1 MRAYLTAFLILMV
14 AAPVFAQKADLG
26 QSLPDA
32 SDDGF
37 ILLVPA
43 RDEDTIL
50 FDLQLSQEGEKQAL
64 ERIEGATHLINVT
77 ASKINQQ
84 KAEIERIKGDKKV
97 AEAEK
102 NEADKQRHEERK
114 KDAER
119 MLQLLEANRELR
131 KAELEVSKAQLDFNR
146 RRIAMF
152 NDELRL
158 AELRAQQNRIVD
170 SKEPG
175 SMARLGSL
183 STQIRTLEDSLLE
196 QFEKVLDSEQD
207 YVGKRREAVQERRSI
222 FEKQQK
228 IMGVK

>member
-1 MRAYLTAFLILMV
+1 MRTYLIAVLALVV
-14 AAPVFAQKADLG
+14 ALPALAQKADLG

-50 FDLQLSQEGEKQAL
+50 FDLQLSQESEKQAL
-64 ERIEGATHLINVT
+64 GRIEGATHLINVT
-77 ASKINQQ
+77 ATRINQQ

-119 MLQLLEANRELR
+119 KLQLLEANRELR
-131 KAELEVSKAQLDFNR
+131 KAELAVAQVQLDFNR
-146 RRIAMF
+146 KRIVMF
-152 NDELRL
+152 NDELKL
-158 AELRAQQNRIVD
+158 HELRAQQNRIVD
-170 SKEPG
+170 SKDPG
-175 SMARLGSL
+175 SLARLGSL
-183 STQIRTLEDSLLE
+183 STQIRTLEETLLQ
-196 QFEKVLDSEQD
+196 QFEKVLDLEQD
-207 YVGKRREAVQERRSI
+207 YVGKRREAVKERRRI
-222 FEKQQK
+222 FDHQQK